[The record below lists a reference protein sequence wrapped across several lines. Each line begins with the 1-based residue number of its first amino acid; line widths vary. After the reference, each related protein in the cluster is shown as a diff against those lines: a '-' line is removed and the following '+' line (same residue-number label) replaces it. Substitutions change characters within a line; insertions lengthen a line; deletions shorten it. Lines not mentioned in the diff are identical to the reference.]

1 MPDRDTR
8 PTRPRIAIIASAF
21 CALVFVAALGYVA
34 LALRYE
40 SLKPNPKTDRFAA
53 MLAQVPGASAHFS
66 RFTVTQMALSRV
78 PALRGGVALVATL
91 AGLVVT
97 AALSDGLSISGLT
110 TWLLATVIVWLIA
123 LVGVLLLPLVLVK
136 RSVQDRS
143 RERR

>member
-1 MPDRDTR
+1 MIRLL
-8 PTRPRIAIIASAF
+8 IATGIQLLANAVG
-21 CALVFVAALGYVA
+21 LLVAAAVLDDVEVSGTAFLVA
-34 LALRYE
+34 VVVFTLVYAI
-40 SLKPNPKTDRFAA
+40 
-53 MLAQVPGASAHFS
+53 AQPF
-66 RFTVTQMALSRV
+66 FTQMALSRV

-110 TWLLATVIVWLIA
+110 TWLLATVIVWLIS

-136 RSVQDRS
+136 RSLQDRS

>member
-1 MPDRDTR
+1 MIRLL
-8 PTRPRIAIIASAF
+8 IATGIQLLANAVG
-21 CALVFVAALGYVA
+21 LLVAAAVLDDVTVSGTAFLVA
-34 LALRYE
+34 VVVFTLVYAI
-40 SLKPNPKTDRFAA
+40 
-53 MLAQVPGASAHFS
+53 AQPF
-66 RFTVTQMALSRV
+66 FTQMALSRV

-97 AALSDGLSISGLT
+97 AALSDGLSISGPT
-110 TWLLATVIVWLIA
+110 TWLLATVIVWLIS

>member
-1 MPDRDTR
+1 MIRLL
-8 PTRPRIAIIASAF
+8 IATGIQLLANAVG
-21 CALVFVAALGYVA
+21 LLVAAAVLDDMEVSGTAFLVA
-34 LALRYE
+34 VVVFTLVYAI
-40 SLKPNPKTDRFAA
+40 
-53 MLAQVPGASAHFS
+53 AQPF
-66 RFTVTQMALSRV
+66 FTQMALSRV

-110 TWLLATVIVWLIA
+110 TWLLATVIVWLIS

-136 RSVQDRS
+136 RSLQDRS